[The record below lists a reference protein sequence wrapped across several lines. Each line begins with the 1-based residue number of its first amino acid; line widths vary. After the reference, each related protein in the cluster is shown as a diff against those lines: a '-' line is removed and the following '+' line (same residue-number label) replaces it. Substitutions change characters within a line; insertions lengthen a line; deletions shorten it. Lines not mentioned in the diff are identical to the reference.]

1 MVKTGLAFA
10 VVLTL
15 TVPAAARAQTGI
27 PVTAEQQRRQDEI
40 TVLEGTLTSSVS
52 LAATKVAREVQ
63 SATPTVTL
71 FTGRAQAKGFLLEG
85 FGVFFSVEIPAL
97 DMNVMLSIEN
107 LERNAQRRKSPAPYN
122 DLPQVNLVPET
133 NSRPERQ
140 ADSTAKEMIQSMVAA
155 DPGQKWRDAVKLAL
169 IDAML
174 DHSKNLELG
183 PDEWLTIAARGSEA
197 GLLPNEIFQLTT
209 VILRVRGTDLADYLA
224 GRLTKDEAR
233 KKVEVRQF

>member
-1 MVKTGLAFA
+1 VNTRLALA
-10 VVLTL
+10 VVMTMA
-15 TVPAAARAQTGI
+15 VPAAVGAQTSL
-27 PVTAEQQRRQDEI
+27 PVTAEQEHRQDEI

-52 LAATKVAREVQ
+52 LAATKVAKEVQ
-63 SATPTVTL
+63 SSTPSATL

-97 DMNVMLSIEN
+97 DLSVMLTVEN
-107 LERNAQRRKSPAPYN
+107 LERSAQRRN
-122 DLPQVNLVPET
+122 DLPQLNNLPQVA
-133 NSRPERQ
+133 NRQ
-140 ADSTAKEMIQSMVAA
+140 DLQGGSSVKDVVESVMTT
-155 DPGQKWRDAVKLAL
+155 DPRQKYRDAVKLGL

-174 DHSKNLELG
+174 DHSKNLELKA
-183 PDEWLTIAARGSEA
+183 DEWLSIAARGSEA

-209 VILRVRGTDLADYLA
+209 VILRVKGSDLADYLA